1 MAVVLRIS
9 DKIVGKSLKKAKLDK
24 SRGSVVTSEA
34 FTADQSK
41 YKTAELSFG
50 RLFES
55 APDAMVLVDA
65 EGRIVLVNSQTEQL
79 FGYRREELIGELIEL
94 LIPERFR
101 DGRFG
106 HQSCYSLDTHIRP
119 SGVELVLEP
128 YGLRKDGGE
137 FPVEISQSPLETK
150 DGVLVSTAIR
160 DVSERKRIRE
170 LGSELGFEKLSS
182 RLLGTFIN
190 LPTAQM
196 DGEIAN
202 ALEQI
207 VGVFGTN
214 RAILCEIDSSM
225 SNPIV
230 PHRWDWP
237 GIPHSRE
244 IAKDSLPWLY
254 DRILKGEITEL
265 SRPEELPKEA
275 VAELEF
281 MKSAGLR
288 SALVIPLLI
297 DGKLI
302 GCLATSSYRK
312 RIPWDTVLI
321 SRFQQVG
328 NIFANALTRRRN
340 DEKLQAAFSQ
350 ISDLKER
357 LERENTYLREEIEF
371 EHSHTTTVIGQSI
384 AIRSVLKKAEQ
395 VASTDSVVLLS
406 GETGAGKELIART
419 IHELS
424 KRKDKAMVKVN
435 CAAMPATLIESE
447 LFGREKGAYT
457 GALSREIGRFELAN
471 GSTIFL
477 DEIGELPT
485 ELQAKFLRVLQDGEF
500 ERLGSS
506 KTMQVDARVIAATNR
521 DLQVAIKDGKFRE
534 DLYYRLSVFP
544 IDIPPLR
551 ERREDLLAITW
562 HLLKDLCKRMGR
574 NVERIDPAT
583 LKAFLAYS
591 WPGNV
596 RELRN
601 VIERY
606 LILNP
611 GPVFRAEVPGSD
623 ESPPLAGQNLDEVER
638 RHIQQVL
645 QKTRWRI
652 RGKGGAAET
661 LGLKPTTLE
670 ARMKKLGITRPQ

>member
-9 DKIVGKSLKKAKLDK
+9 DKIVGKSQKKAKSDK
-24 SRGSVVTSEA
+24 SRGSVAASEA

-41 YKTAELSFG
+41 L
-50 RLFES
+50 
-55 APDAMVLVDA
+55 
-65 EGRIVLVNSQTEQL
+65 
-79 FGYRREELIGELIEL
+79 
-94 LIPERFR
+94 
-101 DGRFG
+101 
-106 HQSCYSLDTHIRP
+106 
-119 SGVELVLEP
+119 
-128 YGLRKDGGE
+128 
-137 FPVEISQSPLETK
+137 
-150 DGVLVSTAIR
+150 
-160 DVSERKRIRE
+160 
-170 LGSELGFEKLSS
+170 SELGFEKLSS

-190 LPTAQM
+190 LPTALM
-196 DGEIAN
+196 DGEIEN
-202 ALEQI
+202 VLKQV
-207 VGVFGTN
+207 VGAFGTN

-230 PHRWDWP
+230 THRWDWP
-237 GIPHSRE
+237 GIPHSPTIGE
-244 IAKDSLPWLY
+244 DSLPWLY
-254 DRILKGEITEL
+254 DRIIKGEITEL

-275 VAELEF
+275 GAELEF
-281 MKSAGLR
+281 MKSAGLG
-288 SALVIPLLI
+288 SVIVVPLQI
-297 DGKLI
+297 GGKLI

-312 RIPWDTVLI
+312 RILWDSVLI

-328 NIFANALTRRRN
+328 NVFANALARRRD
-340 DEKLQAAFSQ
+340 DERLQAAFSQ

-357 LERENTYLREEIEF
+357 LERKNTYLREDIDL
-371 EHSHTTTVIGQSI
+371 EHDHTTVIGQSI

-424 KRKDKAMVKVN
+424 KRKDKPMVKVN

-506 KTMQVDARVIAATNR
+506 KTVQVDTRVIAATNR
-521 DLQVAIKDGKFRE
+521 DLQAAIKDGKFRE

-574 NVERIDPAT
+574 NVESIDPAT
-583 LKAFLAYS
+583 LKAFQAYS

-611 GPVFRAEVPGSD
+611 GPVFRAEVPESD
-623 ESPPLAGQNLDEVER
+623 ESPPLVGQNLDEVER

-652 RGKGGAAET
+652 RGKGGAAEH

-670 ARMKKLGITRPQ
+670 ARMKKLGIARPQ